1 MKSVP
6 MIRPK
11 YIFLAG
17 WFLTSIF
24 ILLNCHYDWNI
35 LDGTVPL
42 EQFHW
47 NSSIGTGVVSFEDTK
62 KPLRKIIMIVTFMRS
77 GSSFLGEFFNLHPGK
92 FMSQKLTLKLFFKIA
107 FTSLNRC
114 ERLRTTLLEI
124 ISTMYTV
131 MVMLLQVS

>member
-1 MKSVP
+1 MNLSDSNMKSVP

-35 LDGTVPL
+35 LDA
-42 EQFHW
+42 
-47 NSSIGTGVVSFEDTK
+47 TGVVSFEDTK

-92 FMSQKLTLKLFFKIA
+92 FMSQNLTLKLFFKIA

-114 ERLRTTLLEI
+114 ERLGTTLLET

-131 MVMLLQVS
+131 MVTLLQVF

>member
-17 WFLTSIF
+17 WFLTSII
-24 ILLNCHYDWNI
+24 ILLNCHYKWN
-35 LDGTVPL
+35 VL
-42 EQFHW
+42 EA
-47 NSSIGTGVVSFEDTK
+47 TGVTSIEESPIPLPVTNKQSK
-62 KPLRKIIMIVTFMRS
+62 SLRKIVLIVTFMRS

-92 FMSQKLTLKLFFKIA
+92 FMSQNLTLKLFFKIA

-114 ERLRTTLLEI
+114 ERLGTTLLET